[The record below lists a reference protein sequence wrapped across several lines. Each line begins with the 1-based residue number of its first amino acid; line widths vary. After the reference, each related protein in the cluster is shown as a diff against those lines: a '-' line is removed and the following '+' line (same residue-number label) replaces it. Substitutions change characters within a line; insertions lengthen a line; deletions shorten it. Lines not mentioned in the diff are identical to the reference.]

1 MPFRRRKDYELGPL
15 EDEELLAY
23 AVAARDAGE
32 TDAMQE
38 ALAILV
44 FRRYDNL
51 VRRAGLKVPKA
62 DAEDIAS
69 KTIAD
74 AIVARFQGTSEGEF
88 WKLVSTILARRIADF
103 LEKRKRSL
111 DEAPLPEE
119 HADDEDI
126 HGGPAA
132 VTQDPTTAL
141 GAQDVIDRRLDALSD
156 VHRRVVELSVFEDLE
171 AKDVAERVNEEHPGL
186 NPPMSV
192 DNVHQITSRFRKDL
206 RDDLEASG

>member
-1 MPFRRRKDYELGPL
+1 M
-15 EDEELLAY
+15 
-23 AVAARDAGE
+23 
-32 TDAMQE
+32 
-38 ALAILV
+38 
-44 FRRYDNL
+44 
-51 VRRAGLKVPKA
+51 
-62 DAEDIAS
+62 
-69 KTIAD
+69 
-74 AIVARFQGTSEGEF
+74 
-88 WKLVSTILARRIADF
+88 
-103 LEKRKRSL
+103 
-111 DEAPLPEE
+111 PEE
-119 HADDEDI
+119 HADDEHI

-132 VTQDPTTAL
+132 VTKDPTTAI